1 MDNFILRN
9 NTFDGCTYLDME
21 TRPFLD
27 VHPQSLC
34 DPDFR
39 TQNVFIDNNK
49 FINLYQSNLIFAVN
63 FMNAFNGTKIFSMQ
77 NNVYLNS

>member
-1 MDNFILRN
+1 MDDYIMKN

-34 DPDFR
+34 DPP
-39 TQNVFIDNNK
+39 
-49 FINLYQSNLIFAVN
+49 
-63 FMNAFNGTKIFSMQ
+63 
-77 NNVYLNS
+77 

>member
-1 MDNFILRN
+1 MDDYIMRN
-9 NTFDGCTYLDME
+9 NTYNACTWLDME

-39 TQNVFIDNNK
+39 TQNVFLDSNS
-49 FINLYQSNLIFAVN
+49 FINLAASNLIFAVN
-63 FMNAFNGTKIFSMQ
+63 YMNAFNGTKIFS
-77 NNVYLNS
+77 Y